1 MLILVKLLTI
11 YLKFSFHNLSHIYT
25 TWLCTVFVSLVTDLA
40 TILII
45 IYVHDKTIRYGVYHI
60 CEKQQAMGGD

>member
-1 MLILVKLLTI
+1 M
-11 YLKFSFHNLSHIYT
+11 
-25 TWLCTVFVSLVTDLA
+25 FVSLVTDLA

-60 CEKQQAMGGD
+60 CEKQKAMGEERNRNGKLPNVVYPM